1 MNLRVISPRLRFWV
15 YFLIELLA
23 LPLLVLYFYIG
34 ISPDD
39 STFDVIC
46 LFFLIALQLF
56 VALFPLLIEKYDFGA
71 EWFHLDASGVT
82 YTSRKVTYHL
92 DWAQVQHIMLSPDAY
107 GRFTKNCFICFYAE
121 EIPSWLPMR
130 SDYTPTAFGLQYRKG
145 LPEVIA
151 QYCSKEIYNLDAIE
165 KSRR

>member
-1 MNLRVISPRLRFWV
+1 MIMRVISPRLRFWI

-23 LPLLVLYFYIG
+23 LPLLALYFYIG

-39 STFDVIC
+39 STFEVIC

-82 YTSRKVTYHL
+82 YQSRKATYHL
-92 DWAQVQHIMLSPDAY
+92 DWVQVQHIMLSPDRT
-107 GRFTKNCFICFYAE
+107 GNTTINSFICFYAE
-121 EIPSWLPMR
+121 ELPRWLPMR
-130 SDYTPTAFGLQYRKG
+130 SDYSPTAFGLQYRKG
-145 LPEVIA
+145 LPETIG
-151 QYCSKEIYNLDAIE
+151 QYCNKEIYNLDAIE
-165 KSRR
+165 RRR